1 MMTVDAIMLP
11 GQHSVVLGRMPKK
24 GRRGPALEKLSAP
37 ALEKLSAPLGQE
49 GGCRQS
55 HKKQG
60 RGSVRPPLWDI
71 HLLLVPHALWTSD
84 ADVGSLG
91 IKRAASPEC
100 TRPVAAQ
107 EERNPAAEPLPY
119 CAAWA
124 SWSLAR
130 WLEKLWLLQWY
141 KWET

>member
-1 MMTVDAIMLP
+1 MMAVDAIMLP
-11 GQHSVVLGRMPKK
+11 GQHGVVLGRMPKK

-37 ALEKLSAPLGQE
+37 LGQE
-49 GGCRQS
+49 GRCRQS
-55 HKKQG
+55 HEKQG
-60 RGSVRPPLWDI
+60 RGSLRPPLWDV

-84 ADVGSLG
+84 ADVRSLG
-91 IKRAASPEC
+91 IKRAAS
-100 TRPVAAQ
+100 A
-107 EERNPAAEPLPY
+107 ERRRREIQLQSLCPTVR
-119 CAAWA
+119 A